1 MGVHDVAVLHALNNP
16 QLIAQL
22 IVLNYM
28 LDDGAS
34 ICSRGQEENMEHQPS
49 DNRSTITTLI
59 LFLVILTL
67 TSAAGH
73 YALVY
78 LIPTSLYVGT
88 LMMMPAL
95 SAFVTLKL
103 RGRKIADLPWRW
115 GGFGANRAGYLVPV
129 FYVAVAYGFAWFF
142 GLGGV
147 GNSETLAEWRDQL
160 GLSEA
165 STWMVIALMV
175 ALMAVVQFVKSLGTI
190 VGEEIGWRGF
200 LVWELRKL
208 MSFEAT
214 CLVSG
219 LLWAVWHY
227 PIIIAYGGGNT
238 LFQLACFTL
247 MIVSMSVIMTYY
259 TFRSRSVWPAVM
271 FHGAHNIYI
280 QKIFTPL
287 TIETELTEVW
297 IDEYGLMVPLAVTV
311 LALIYWRKARAEGL

>member
-1 MGVHDVAVLHALNNP
+1 
-16 QLIAQL
+16 
-22 IVLNYM
+22 
-28 LDDGAS
+28 
-34 ICSRGQEENMEHQPS
+34 MEHQLS
-49 DNRSTITTLI
+49 DHRSTITTLL

-67 TSAAGH
+67 TSAAAH
-73 YALVY
+73 FAIVR

-95 SAFVTLKL
+95 SAFLTLKL
-103 RGRKIADLPWRW
+103 RGRNISSLPWRW
-115 GGFGANRAGYLVPV
+115 GGFASHWAGYLIPV
-129 FYVAVAYGFAWFF
+129 FYVAVAYGLAWFF
-142 GLGGV
+142 GFGGF
-147 GNSETLAEWRDQL
+147 GNAETLSEWRAQL
-160 GLSEA
+160 GLSDA
-165 STWMVIALMV
+165 SAWIVITLMV
-175 ALMAVVQFVKSLGTI
+175 VLMAVVQFVKSLGTI
-190 VGEEIGWRGF
+190 AGEEIGWRGF

-227 PIIIAYGGGNT
+227 PVIIAYGGGNT

-247 MIVSMSVIMTYY
+247 MIVAMSVIMTYY
-259 TFRSRSVWPAVM
+259 TFRSGSLWPAVM

-297 IDEYGLMVPLAVTV
+297 IDEYGLMVPLVVTA
-311 LALIYWRKARAEGL
+311 LALIYWRKAKAEGL